1 VGIYTD
7 LQELAKTDPDAVVSE
22 CVKLLDANPKDS
34 LALFLMAQ
42 VYAEAEK
49 YGIAAN
55 LFRRV
60 ADLRPEK
67 SEAWNNLGMALEG
80 LKIHDEAMQ
89 HFRKAWSLEKRAS
102 YASNM
107 GNCYLSQQ
115 EYEKALEWAWKANKI
130 DPNAGR
136 AVIGM
141 SSLALRDWATGW
153 DHYESTLGGRFR
165 KETQYQDEPRWDGT
179 PGKTLIVYGE
189 QGLGDEIM
197 YASCVPDV
205 AEQNRVVLECDR
217 RLEGL
222 FRRSFPQVD
231 VYGTRREDAAW
242 LDGYEFDARCSV
254 GTLPK
259 FFRRHADAFP
269 GTPYLVADPERR
281 IQWRALFDSWSKKP
295 KIGIAWS
302 GGTKHNNWQARAMG
316 LQAFRPLMEAVD
328 ADWISLQ
335 YKDPSE
341 EIEASGLPVRH
352 IKRATITD
360 DYDDTAGLVAE
371 LDLVIAVPTAV
382 IHLSGGLGVPT
393 LCLSPTQIGWDIQ
406 SGLPWY
412 GSVETIWKKPNDVWE
427 HIASVA
433 AERVHRLR
441 PETAHRLQRSSA
453 LDHSPRVDAG
463 VNHPAGVVAI
473 ADQA

>member
-1 VGIYTD
+1 MGVYAD
-7 LQELAKTDPDAVVSE
+7 LQELAKSDPDAVVSE
-22 CVKLLDANPKDS
+22 CQKLLDTNPNDS

-42 VYAEAEK
+42 VFAEAERF
-49 YGIAAN
+49 GIAAN

-80 LKIHDEAMQ
+80 LKIHDEAMRY
-89 HFRKAWSLEKRAS
+89 FRKAWGLEQRAN
-102 YASNM
+102 YASNI

-153 DHYESTLGGRFR
+153 DCYEATLGGKFR
-165 KETQYQDEPRWDGT
+165 KETQYQDEGRWDGT

-189 QGLGDEIM
+189 QGIGDEIM

-205 AEQNRVVLECDR
+205 AEQNRVVLECDK

-231 VYGTRREDAAW
+231 VYGTRRESADW
-242 LDGYEFDARCSV
+242 LDSYQFDARCSI

-259 FFRRHADAFP
+259 FFRRSNEAFP
-269 GTPYLVADPERR
+269 GTPYLVADPERL
-281 IQWRALFDSWSKKP
+281 IQWRALLDSWGKKP

-302 GGTKHNNWQARAMG
+302 GGSKHNQWKARAIG
-316 LQAFRPLMEAVD
+316 LESFRPLIEAVD
-328 ADWISLQ
+328 ADWVSLQ
-335 YKDPSE
+335 YKDPTE
-341 EIEASGLPVRH
+341 EIAACGLPVKH
-352 IKRATITD
+352 FKRATLTD

-371 LDLVIAVPTAV
+371 LDLVIGVHTSV
-382 IHLSGGLGVPT
+382 HHLAGALGVPGLILIPEHT
-393 LCLSPTQIGWDIQ
+393 LWLYANEF
-406 SGLPWY
+406 PWY
-412 GSVETIWKKPNDVWE
+412 ASAELFKQKPGESWKATIERLVKEKVNGSSG
-427 HIASVA
+427 AGLL
-433 AERVHRLR
+433 RV
-441 PETAHRLQRSSA
+441 
-453 LDHSPRVDAG
+453 
-463 VNHPAGVVAI
+463 
-473 ADQA
+473 